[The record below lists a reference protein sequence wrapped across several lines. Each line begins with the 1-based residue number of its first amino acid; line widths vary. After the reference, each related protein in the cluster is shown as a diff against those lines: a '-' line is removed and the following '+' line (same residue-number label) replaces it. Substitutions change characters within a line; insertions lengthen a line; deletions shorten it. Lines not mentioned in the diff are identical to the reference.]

1 MKLGK
6 ARITSVGDANPRT
19 YADGKTTSR
28 AMFGYKE
35 WEIQTPERIDSKAF
49 FSCGVLQLPE
59 GGEIAAHSH
68 PCREEVYFVLEGTG
82 EVSADGESTV
92 VKPGTAI
99 WFPAGTVHRVFNP
112 NKESLKMF
120 FATAVTDPSNMKHD

>member
-1 MKLGK
+1 MKLGR

-19 YADGKTTSR
+19 YPDGKTTSR
-28 AMFGYKE
+28 AMFGYKD

-59 GGEIAAHSH
+59 QAEIAAHCHSG
-68 PCREEVYFVLEGTG
+68 REEIYFVLEGTG
-82 EVSADGESTV
+82 EVNADGEYAV
-92 VKPGTAI
+92 VQPGMAI

-120 FATAVTDPSNMKHD
+120 FATAVTDSGNMKHD